1 MILDKGVK
9 QKYPTSTY
17 SRCLTMIII
26 INSDIILCR
35 RCILNFLVG
44 VLDGNPCKSML
55 YHSVDLMQ
63 PPNHELVMK
72 EFLLSLEVLF
82 NNVSYYKFI
91 KIINTD
97 SVGYNKKFIRLLK
110 QDSKF
115 SHIYHI
121 GCFAHLIHN
130 VAEKLRGYTRNLDKF
145 ILNFQKFL
153 IPIKISNEYKNFTKL
168 KIPPKY
174 VKTR

>member
-1 MILDKGVK
+1 M
-9 QKYPTSTY
+9 
-17 SRCLTMIII
+17 
-26 INSDIILCR
+26 NSDIILFR

-110 QDSKF
+110 QDS
-115 SHIYHI
+115 
-121 GCFAHLIHN
+121 
-130 VAEKLRGYTRNLDKF
+130 
-145 ILNFQKFL
+145 
-153 IPIKISNEYKNFTKL
+153 
-168 KIPPKY
+168 
-174 VKTR
+174 